1 MIIQN
6 VFVSNNIKHESSG
19 ITDFNSMVPVIEY
32 LSSIMPEDSIMS
44 ANISYDD
51 ADVNYK
57 EIDVAIGKIHDRLVV
72 SISKNK
78 VLLPHPDVSFVPLVV
93 GGEPELKV
101 AIAPEKMEMI
111 GMDKLQAYYES
122 HLEIIQVILGHFAW
136 FAELNSKDELKEF
149 IEENRVY
156 H

>member
-19 ITDFNSMVPVIEY
+19 ITDFNHMSPVIEY
-32 LSSIMPEDSIMS
+32 LTNIMPDDSLMS
-44 ANISYDD
+44 ATISYKDE
-51 ADVNYK
+51 DVDYTD
-57 EIDVAIGKIHDRLVV
+57 IDVAVGKISGRLVL

-78 VLLPHPDVSFVPLVV
+78 MLLPHPDVSFVPLLVD
-93 GGEPELKV
+93 GDPELKV
-101 AIAPEKMEMI
+101 AVAPEKMESI
-111 GMDKLQAYYES
+111 GMDKLQVYYNT
-122 HLEIIQVILGHFAW
+122 HLEFVQVMLGHFAW

-149 IEENRVY
+149 IEEQRVY

>member
-93 GGEPELKV
+93 DGEPELKV